1 MEQCITKTIKE
12 LLLSKDAD
20 NNIIASEILKT
31 CPTIIDTTF
40 FSSESTKTCRGDG
53 GIENITNINY
63 NDISRYYLISRAVK
77 IGGNGEAH
85 YRKERYIY
93 FDSLSSLPSKRLN
106 TSNKLVQS

>member
-40 FSSESTKTCRGDG
+40 FSSENTKICRGDG

-63 NDISRYYLISRAVK
+63 NDISRYLLVTQSIK
-77 IGGNGEAH
+77 IRGNGIDH
-85 YRKERYIY
+85 YRKEKYIY